1 MRGERRLLR
10 TGEYLIARASRH
22 LPAGAR
28 DERYREWVA
37 ELPAILQDPDVRPA
51 ARRAARMLRYASG
64 TIRGTALTPGSARR
78 VIAHT
83 ADAAAP
89 FITIGLVAYL
99 LGWAKTPQEWIGLG
113 IGCLLGSL
121 TISGCR
127 LAYRRTRGKGLGDDL
142 TDAVEARART
152 RARARAACVLQARAS
167 AGSVNSTAGYTAG
180 SFPRRKLGPGYR
192 AAEVDEFIARIEAT
206 LSGNARPGE
215 AITAADVRAV
225 KFNVTRHGGYEE
237 RTMDEVLDHYA
248 HELDKL
254 MSLPPATAPSH
265 SPRQLTLIPRFRR
278 PYFRDQQNQQA
289 ISRGP
294 RFYLPLV
301 AEWNALRL
309 RMSLVLFHNR
319 VSFISTPG

>member
-10 TGEYLIARASRH
+10 IGEYLIARACRH
-22 LPAGAR
+22 LPAEAR

-37 ELPAILQDPDVRPA
+37 ELPAILGDPGVRPA

-83 ADAAAP
+83 AGAAAP
-89 FITIGLVAYL
+89 FITTGLMAYL

-142 TDAVEARART
+142 TNAVEARAR
-152 RARARAACVLQARAS
+152 AQAQAACILQARAS

-192 AAEVDEFIARIEAT
+192 AVEVDEVIARIEAT
-206 LSGNARPGE
+206 LSGNARPGQ

-225 KFNVTRHGGYEE
+225 KFNVTRHGGYDE

-248 HELDKL
+248 HELGKL
-254 MSLPPATAPSH
+254 TPFPPATAPG
-265 SPRQLTLIPRFRR
+265 
-278 PYFRDQQNQQA
+278 N
-289 ISRGP
+289 
-294 RFYLPLV
+294 
-301 AEWNALRL
+301 
-309 RMSLVLFHNR
+309 
-319 VSFISTPG
+319 